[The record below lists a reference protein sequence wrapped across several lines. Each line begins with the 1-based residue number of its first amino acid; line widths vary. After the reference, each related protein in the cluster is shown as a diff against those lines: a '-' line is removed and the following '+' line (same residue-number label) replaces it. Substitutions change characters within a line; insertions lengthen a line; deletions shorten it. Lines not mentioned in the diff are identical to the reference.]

1 VAGGSPAANNGGMS
15 VPATESTPKRFLAQ
29 RERQPEW
36 MDEPD
41 IDPVLHRQ
49 ALAGLA
55 RLNACG
61 RSSGMLFGALRRFKQ
76 QPLRILDV
84 ACGGGDV
91 TLKLARRAARE
102 GSHWEFSG
110 VDKSAT
116 ALDVAAKRAA
126 AAGVKVK
133 FQPLDVLADDVPGGF
148 DVIICSLFLHHL
160 SDEEALCLLRRMA
173 VAARSLV
180 VISDLHRSRLNYA
193 MTLAACQLATRSPVV
208 HKDGPLSIRAA
219 FSLSEARAL
228 AESAG
233 LTGARVR
240 PQFPVR
246 WLLEWNKP

>member
-1 VAGGSPAANNGGMS
+1 MS
-15 VPATESTPKRFLAQ
+15 VPATETTSTETTSTRFLAQ

-41 IDPVLHRQ
+41 IDPALHRQ

-55 RLNACG
+55 RLNAFG
-61 RSSGMLFGALRRFKQ
+61 RSSSMIFGALRRLK

-91 TLKLARRAARE
+91 TVNLARRAARN
-102 GSHWEFSG
+102 GWPWEFTG

-126 AAGVKVK
+126 AAGVKVE
-133 FQPLDVLADDVPGGF
+133 FQPLDVVADELPGGY

-160 SDEEALCLLRRMA
+160 SDDEALGLLRRMA
-173 VAARSLV
+173 AAAERKV
-180 VISDLHRSRLNYA
+180 VISDLHRSRWNYA

-219 FSLSEARAL
+219 FSLSEARSL
-228 AESAG
+228 AERAG
-233 LTGARVR
+233 LTGARISAR
-240 PQFPVR
+240 FPVR